1 MKTLPLA
8 ALLALAAT
16 LHAQEA
22 ETSTASAAT
31 PTPATASA
39 DSATAAP
46 AGENRD
52 HNAADATPH
61 EHTTQPATAAPTDKN
76 RDYNAADA
84 TPPTLSAQATDTV
97 DPADLRI
104 GFVNFR
110 RIMAAAPQR
119 DEVNERLEREF
130 GVERDALLQAQS
142 ELRDME
148 RRLETIHHGDT
159 YNELERQVINKRRD
173 VSRRDS
179 DYRDN
184 INVRRNEEMAK
195 LQKMIG
201 DEILSHARE
210 AGYDIILNDIGVFY
224 VSERAD
230 LSPII
235 IKRLQNKAG
244 KP

>member
-1 MKTLPLA
+1 MNHKPLALTLLLPLA
-8 ALLALAAT
+8 LHAQDNAADPALTIPEPPPAAT
-16 LHAQEA
+16 LLDDTTI
-22 ETSTASAAT
+22 TSE
-31 PTPATASA
+31 PLP
-39 DSATAAP
+39 AP
-46 AGENRD
+46 AANKTND
-52 HNAADATPH
+52 K
-61 EHTTQPATAAPTDKN
+61 TTA
-76 RDYNAADA
+76 
-84 TPPTLSAQATDTV
+84 V

-119 DEVNERLEREF
+119 EEINERLEREF

-142 ELRDME
+142 ELRSME
-148 RRLETIHHGDT
+148 RQLETLQHGDN
-159 YNELERQVINKRRD
+159 YNDYERQVINKRRD
-173 VSRRDS
+173 VARRDS

-201 DEILSHARE
+201 DEIINLAKE
-210 AGYDIILNDIGVFY
+210 ANYDIILNDIGVFY

-230 LSPII
+230 LSPQVIT
-235 IKRLQNKAG
+235 RLQRKAE

>member
-1 MKTLPLA
+1 MNHKPLALTLLLPLA
-8 ALLALAAT
+8 LHAQDNAADPALTIPEPPPAAT
-16 LHAQEA
+16 LLDD
-22 ETSTASAAT
+22 TTISSD
-31 PTPATASA
+31 PLP
-39 DSATAAP
+39 AP
-46 AGENRD
+46 A
-52 HNAADATPH
+52 ADKTNDK
-61 EHTTQPATAAPTDKN
+61 TA
-76 RDYNAADA
+76 
-84 TPPTLSAQATDTV
+84 TV

-119 DEVNERLEREF
+119 EEINERLEREF

-142 ELRDME
+142 ELRSME
-148 RRLETIHHGDT
+148 RQLETLQHGDS
-159 YNELERQVINKRRD
+159 YNDYERQVINKRRD
-173 VSRRDS
+173 VARRDS

-201 DEILSHARE
+201 DEIINLAKE
-210 AGYDIILNDIGVFY
+210 ANYDIILNDIGVFY

-230 LSPII
+230 LSPQVIT
-235 IKRLQNKAG
+235 RLQRKAE

>member
-1 MKTLPLA
+1 MNHKPLALTLLLPLA
-8 ALLALAAT
+8 
-16 LHAQEA
+16 LHAQ
-22 ETSTASAAT
+22 
-31 PTPATASA
+31 
-39 DSATAAP
+39 D
-46 AGENRD
+46 
-52 HNAADATPH
+52 NAADPALTIP
-61 EHTTQPATAAPTDKN
+61 EPPPAAPLLDDTTITSDPLPAPGAAEKNNDKSADPQTAA
-76 RDYNAADA
+76 
-84 TPPTLSAQATDTV
+84 V

-119 DEVNERLEREF
+119 EEINERLEREF

-142 ELRDME
+142 ELRSME
-148 RRLETIHHGDT
+148 RQLETLQHGDA
-159 YNELERQVINKRRD
+159 YNDYERQVINKRRD
-173 VSRRDS
+173 VARRDS

-201 DEILSHARE
+201 DEIINLAKE
-210 AGYDIILNDIGVFY
+210 ANYDIILNDIGVFY

-230 LSPII
+230 LSPQVIT
-235 IKRLQNKAG
+235 RLQRKAE

>member
-22 ETSTASAAT
+22 DTSTASAAT
-31 PTPATASA
+31 PAPATPTA
-39 DSATAAP
+39 DSPTAAP
-46 AGENRD
+46 AGENRG
-52 HNAADATPH
+52 
-61 EHTTQPATAAPTDKN
+61 
-76 RDYNAADA
+76 YNAADS
-84 TPPTLSAQATDTV
+84 TPPTPSAQATDSV

-148 RRLETIHHGDT
+148 RRLETIRHGDA

-201 DEILSHARE
+201 DEILSHAKE

-230 LSPII
+230 LSPLI

>member
-1 MKTLPLA
+1 MNHKPLALTLLLPLA
-8 ALLALAAT
+8 
-16 LHAQEA
+16 LHAQ
-22 ETSTASAAT
+22 
-31 PTPATASA
+31 
-39 DSATAAP
+39 D
-46 AGENRD
+46 
-52 HNAADATPH
+52 NAADPALTIP
-61 EHTTQPATAAPTDKN
+61 EPPPAAPLLDDTTITSEPLPAPGAAEKNNDKSADPQTAA
-76 RDYNAADA
+76 
-84 TPPTLSAQATDTV
+84 V

-119 DEVNERLEREF
+119 EEINERLEREF

-142 ELRDME
+142 ELRSME
-148 RRLETIHHGDT
+148 RQLETLQHGDN
-159 YNELERQVINKRRD
+159 YNDYERQVINKRRD
-173 VSRRDS
+173 VARRDS

-201 DEILSHARE
+201 DEIINLAKEAR
-210 AGYDIILNDIGVFY
+210 YDIILNDIGVFY

-230 LSPII
+230 LSPQVIT
-235 IKRLQNKAG
+235 RLQRKAE

>member
-1 MKTLPLA
+1 MNHKPLALTLLLPLA
-8 ALLALAAT
+8 
-16 LHAQEA
+16 LHAQ
-22 ETSTASAAT
+22 
-31 PTPATASA
+31 
-39 DSATAAP
+39 D
-46 AGENRD
+46 
-52 HNAADATPH
+52 NAADPALTIPEPPPTATLLDD
-61 EHTTQPATAAPTDKN
+61 TTISSDPLPVPAANKTNDKTAA
-76 RDYNAADA
+76 
-84 TPPTLSAQATDTV
+84 V

-119 DEVNERLEREF
+119 EEINERLEREF

-142 ELRDME
+142 ELRSME
-148 RRLETIHHGDT
+148 RQLETLQHGDS
-159 YNELERQVINKRRD
+159 YNDYERQVINKRRD
-173 VSRRDS
+173 VARRDS

-201 DEILSHARE
+201 DEIINLAKE
-210 AGYDIILNDIGVFY
+210 ANYDIILNDIGVFY

-230 LSPII
+230 LSPQVIT
-235 IKRLQNKAG
+235 RLQRKAE

>member
-1 MKTLPLA
+1 MNHKPLALTLLLPLA
-8 ALLALAAT
+8 
-16 LHAQEA
+16 LHAQ
-22 ETSTASAAT
+22 
-31 PTPATASA
+31 
-39 DSATAAP
+39 D
-46 AGENRD
+46 
-52 HNAADATPH
+52 NAADPALTIPEPPPAAPLLDDTTITSDPLPTPGAA
-61 EHTTQPATAAPTDKN
+61 EKNNDKSVDPQTAA
-76 RDYNAADA
+76 
-84 TPPTLSAQATDTV
+84 V

-119 DEVNERLEREF
+119 EEINERLEREF

-142 ELRDME
+142 ELRSME
-148 RRLETIHHGDT
+148 RQLETLQHGDT
-159 YNELERQVINKRRD
+159 YNDYERQVINKRRD
-173 VSRRDS
+173 VARRDS

-201 DEILSHARE
+201 DEIINLAKEAR
-210 AGYDIILNDIGVFY
+210 YDIILNDIGVFY

-230 LSPII
+230 LSPQVIT
-235 IKRLQNKAG
+235 RLQRKAE

>member
-1 MKTLPLA
+1 MNHKPLALTLLLPLA
-8 ALLALAAT
+8 LHAQDNAADPALTIPEPPSAAT
-16 LHAQEA
+16 LLDDTTITSDPLPAPGAA
-22 ETSTASAAT
+22 EKNNDK
-31 PTPATASA
+31 SA
-39 DSATAAP
+39 DPQTAA
-46 AGENRD
+46 
-52 HNAADATPH
+52 
-61 EHTTQPATAAPTDKN
+61 
-76 RDYNAADA
+76 
-84 TPPTLSAQATDTV
+84 V

-119 DEVNERLEREF
+119 EEINERLEREF

-142 ELRDME
+142 ELRSME
-148 RRLETIHHGDT
+148 RQLETLQHGDA
-159 YNELERQVINKRRD
+159 YNDYERQVINKRRD
-173 VSRRDS
+173 VARRDS

-201 DEILSHARE
+201 DEIISLAKE
-210 AGYDIILNDIGVFY
+210 ANYDIILNDIGVFY

-230 LSPII
+230 LSQQVIT
-235 IKRLQNKAG
+235 RLQRKAE

>member
-1 MKTLPLA
+1 MNHKPLALTLLLPLA
-8 ALLALAAT
+8 LHAQDNAADPALTIPEPPSAAT
-16 LHAQEA
+16 LLDDTTITSDPLPAPGAA
-22 ETSTASAAT
+22 EKNNDK
-31 PTPATASA
+31 SA
-39 DSATAAP
+39 DPQTAA
-46 AGENRD
+46 
-52 HNAADATPH
+52 
-61 EHTTQPATAAPTDKN
+61 
-76 RDYNAADA
+76 
-84 TPPTLSAQATDTV
+84 V

-119 DEVNERLEREF
+119 EEINERLEREF

-142 ELRDME
+142 ELRSME
-148 RRLETIHHGDT
+148 RQLETLQHGDA
-159 YNELERQVINKRRD
+159 YNDYERQVINKRRD
-173 VSRRDS
+173 VARRDS

-201 DEILSHARE
+201 DEIINLAKEAR
-210 AGYDIILNDIGVFY
+210 YDIILNDIGVFY

-230 LSPII
+230 LSQQVIT
-235 IKRLQNKAG
+235 RLQRKAE

>member
-1 MKTLPLA
+1 MKILPLA
-8 ALLALAAT
+8 ALLALAAA
-16 LHAQEA
+16 LPAAAA
-22 ETSTASAAT
+22 ETAPAAT
-31 PTPATASA
+31 PAANGNTTPPAAASGANSGDSNTATPAASGA
-39 DSATAAP
+39 DGNDYNAATAVP
-46 AGENRD
+46 AASGAKTAE
-52 HNAADATPH
+52 TV
-61 EHTTQPATAAPTDKN
+61 PATAA
-76 RDYNAADA
+76 
-84 TPPTLSAQATDTV
+84 V

-148 RRLETIHHGDT
+148 RRLETIRHGDA

-201 DEILSHARE
+201 DEILSHAKE

-230 LSPII
+230 LSPLI

>member
-1 MKTLPLA
+1 MNHKPLALTLLLPLA
-8 ALLALAAT
+8 LHAQDNAADPALTIPEPPPAAT
-16 LHAQEA
+16 LLDD
-22 ETSTASAAT
+22 TTISSDPLPVPAANKT
-31 PTPATASA
+31 N
-39 DSATAAP
+39 DKTAA
-46 AGENRD
+46 
-52 HNAADATPH
+52 
-61 EHTTQPATAAPTDKN
+61 
-76 RDYNAADA
+76 
-84 TPPTLSAQATDTV
+84 V

-119 DEVNERLEREF
+119 EEINERLEREF

-142 ELRDME
+142 ELRSME
-148 RRLETIHHGDT
+148 RQLETLQHGDS
-159 YNELERQVINKRRD
+159 YNDYERQVINKRRD
-173 VSRRDS
+173 VARRDS

-201 DEILSHARE
+201 DEIINLAKE
-210 AGYDIILNDIGVFY
+210 ANYDIILNDIGVFY

-230 LSPII
+230 LSPQVIT
-235 IKRLQNKAG
+235 RLQRKAE

>member
-1 MKTLPLA
+1 MNHKPLALTLLLPLA
-8 ALLALAAT
+8 LHAQDNAADPALTIPEPPPAAT
-16 LHAQEA
+16 LLDD
-22 ETSTASAAT
+22 TTISSDPLPVPAANKT
-31 PTPATASA
+31 N
-39 DSATAAP
+39 DKTAA
-46 AGENRD
+46 
-52 HNAADATPH
+52 
-61 EHTTQPATAAPTDKN
+61 
-76 RDYNAADA
+76 
-84 TPPTLSAQATDTV
+84 V

-119 DEVNERLEREF
+119 EEINERLEREF

-142 ELRDME
+142 ELRSME
-148 RRLETIHHGDT
+148 RQLETLQHGDS
-159 YNELERQVINKRRD
+159 YNDYERQVINKRRD
-173 VSRRDS
+173 VARRDS

-201 DEILSHARE
+201 DEIINLAKEAR
-210 AGYDIILNDIGVFY
+210 YDIILNDIGVFY

-230 LSPII
+230 LSPQVIT
-235 IKRLQNKAG
+235 RLQRKAE

>member
-1 MKTLPLA
+1 MARHHLPGHTMKTLPLA

-22 ETSTASAAT
+22 DTSTASAAT
-31 PTPATASA
+31 PTPATPTA
-39 DSATAAP
+39 DST
-46 AGENRD
+46 
-52 HNAADATPH
+52 
-61 EHTTQPATAAPTDKN
+61 TAAPTGEN
-76 RDYNAADA
+76 RDYNAAGTA
-84 TPPTLSAQATDTV
+84 LPNPPTQPAAAV

-110 RIMAAAPQR
+110 RIIAAAPQR
-119 DEVNERLEREF
+119 EEVNERLEREF

-148 RRLETIHHGDT
+148 RRLETIRHGDA

-201 DEILSHARE
+201 DEILSQAKE

-230 LSPII
+230 LSPLI
-235 IKRLQNKAG
+235 IKRLQDKAG

>member
-1 MKTLPLA
+1 MNHKPLALTLLLPLA
-8 ALLALAAT
+8 LHAQDNAADPALTIPEPPPAAT
-16 LHAQEA
+16 LLDDTTI
-22 ETSTASAAT
+22 TSE
-31 PTPATASA
+31 PLP
-39 DSATAAP
+39 AP
-46 AGENRD
+46 AANKTND
-52 HNAADATPH
+52 K
-61 EHTTQPATAAPTDKN
+61 TTA
-76 RDYNAADA
+76 
-84 TPPTLSAQATDTV
+84 V

-119 DEVNERLEREF
+119 EEINERLEREF

-142 ELRDME
+142 ELRSME
-148 RRLETIHHGDT
+148 RQLETLQHGDS
-159 YNELERQVINKRRD
+159 YNDYERQVINKRRD
-173 VSRRDS
+173 VARRDS

-201 DEILSHARE
+201 DEIINLAKEAR
-210 AGYDIILNDIGVFY
+210 YDIILNDIGVFY

-230 LSPII
+230 LSPQVIT
-235 IKRLQNKAG
+235 RLQRKAE

>member
-1 MKTLPLA
+1 MNHKPLALTLLLPLA
-8 ALLALAAT
+8 LHAQDNAAAPALTIPEPPPAAT
-16 LHAQEA
+16 LLDD
-22 ETSTASAAT
+22 TTISSDPLPVPAANKT
-31 PTPATASA
+31 N
-39 DSATAAP
+39 DKTAA
-46 AGENRD
+46 
-52 HNAADATPH
+52 
-61 EHTTQPATAAPTDKN
+61 
-76 RDYNAADA
+76 
-84 TPPTLSAQATDTV
+84 V

-119 DEVNERLEREF
+119 EEINERLEREF

-142 ELRDME
+142 ELRSME
-148 RRLETIHHGDT
+148 RQLETLQHGDT
-159 YNELERQVINKRRD
+159 YNDYERQVINKRRD
-173 VSRRDS
+173 VARRDS

-201 DEILSHARE
+201 DEIINLAKE
-210 AGYDIILNDIGVFY
+210 ANYDIILNDIGVFY

-230 LSPII
+230 LSPQVIT
-235 IKRLQNKAG
+235 RLQRKAE

>member
-1 MKTLPLA
+1 MNHKPLALTLLLPLA
-8 ALLALAAT
+8 
-16 LHAQEA
+16 LHAQ
-22 ETSTASAAT
+22 
-31 PTPATASA
+31 
-39 DSATAAP
+39 D
-46 AGENRD
+46 
-52 HNAADATPH
+52 NAADPALTIP
-61 EHTTQPATAAPTDKN
+61 EPPPAAPLLDDTTITSDPLPAPGAAEKNNDKSVDPQTAA
-76 RDYNAADA
+76 
-84 TPPTLSAQATDTV
+84 V

-119 DEVNERLEREF
+119 EEINERLEREF

-142 ELRDME
+142 ELRSME
-148 RRLETIHHGDT
+148 RQLETLQHGDA
-159 YNELERQVINKRRD
+159 YNDYERQVINKRRD
-173 VSRRDS
+173 VARRDS

-201 DEILSHARE
+201 DEIINLAKEAR
-210 AGYDIILNDIGVFY
+210 YDIILNDIGVFY

-230 LSPII
+230 LSPQVIT
-235 IKRLQNKAG
+235 RLQRKAE

>member
-1 MKTLPLA
+1 MNHKPLALTLLLPLA
-8 ALLALAAT
+8 LHAQDNAADPALTIPEPPPAAT
-16 LHAQEA
+16 LLDD
-22 ETSTASAAT
+22 TTISSD
-31 PTPATASA
+31 PLP
-39 DSATAAP
+39 AP
-46 AGENRD
+46 A
-52 HNAADATPH
+52 ADKTNDK
-61 EHTTQPATAAPTDKN
+61 TA
-76 RDYNAADA
+76 
-84 TPPTLSAQATDTV
+84 TV

-119 DEVNERLEREF
+119 EEINERLEREF

-142 ELRDME
+142 ELRSME
-148 RRLETIHHGDT
+148 RQLETLQHGDN
-159 YNELERQVINKRRD
+159 YNDYERQVINKRRD
-173 VSRRDS
+173 VARRDS

-201 DEILSHARE
+201 DEIINLAKE
-210 AGYDIILNDIGVFY
+210 ANYDIILNDIGVFY

-230 LSPII
+230 LSPQVIT
-235 IKRLQNKAG
+235 RLQRKAE

>member
-1 MKTLPLA
+1 MNHKPLALTLLLPLA
-8 ALLALAAT
+8 LHAQDNAADPALTIPEPPSAAT
-16 LHAQEA
+16 LLDDTTITSDPLPAPGAA
-22 ETSTASAAT
+22 EKNNDK
-31 PTPATASA
+31 SA
-39 DSATAAP
+39 DPQTAA
-46 AGENRD
+46 
-52 HNAADATPH
+52 
-61 EHTTQPATAAPTDKN
+61 
-76 RDYNAADA
+76 
-84 TPPTLSAQATDTV
+84 V

-119 DEVNERLEREF
+119 EEINERLEREF

-142 ELRDME
+142 ELRSME
-148 RRLETIHHGDT
+148 RQLETLQHGDA
-159 YNELERQVINKRRD
+159 YNDYERQVINKRRD
-173 VSRRDS
+173 VARRDS

-201 DEILSHARE
+201 DEIISLAKE
-210 AGYDIILNDIGVFY
+210 ANYDIILNDIGVFY

-230 LSPII
+230 LSPQVIT
-235 IKRLQNKAG
+235 RLQRKAE

>member
-1 MKTLPLA
+1 MNRKPLA
-8 ALLALAAT
+8 LLLAIALP
-16 LHAQEA
+16 LHAQNN
-22 ETSTASAAT
+22 AADPALT
-31 PTPATASA
+31 IPEPPATATLDNTTVSPAAANPPAA
-39 DSATAAP
+39 DKTAA
-46 AGENRD
+46 
-52 HNAADATPH
+52 
-61 EHTTQPATAAPTDKN
+61 
-76 RDYNAADA
+76 
-84 TPPTLSAQATDTV
+84 V

-119 DEVNERLEREF
+119 EEINERLEREF

-148 RRLETIHHGDT
+148 RQLETIRHGDA

-201 DEILSHARE
+201 DEIISLAKE
-210 AGYDIILNDIGVFY
+210 ANYDIILNDIGVFY

-230 LSPII
+230 LSPLI

>member
-1 MKTLPLA
+1 MHRN
-8 ALLALAAT
+8 LLALLLAVT
-16 LHAQEA
+16 YPLHAQDNATDPALAIPEIPL
-22 ETSTASAAT
+22 TASL
-31 PTPATASA
+31 
-39 DSATAAP
+39 D
-46 AGENRD
+46 D
-52 HNAADATPH
+52 DATISDEAPPVPLAVT
-61 EHTTQPATAAPTDKN
+61 EKAA
-76 RDYNAADA
+76 A
-84 TPPTLSAQATDTV
+84 V

-119 DEVNERLEREF
+119 EGINERLEREF

-142 ELRDME
+142 ELRGME
-148 RRLETIHHGDT
+148 RQLETLQHGDS
-159 YNELERQVINKRRD
+159 YNDYERQVINKRRD
-173 VSRRDS
+173 VARRDS

-201 DEILSHARE
+201 DEIINLAKE
-210 AGYDIILNDIGVFY
+210 ANYDIILNDIGVFY

-230 LSPII
+230 LSPQVIT
-235 IKRLQNKAG
+235 RLQRKAE

>member
-1 MKTLPLA
+1 MNHKPLALTLLLPLA
-8 ALLALAAT
+8 LHAQDNAADPALTIPEPPPAAT
-16 LHAQEA
+16 LLDDTTI
-22 ETSTASAAT
+22 TSDPLPAASQ
-31 PTPATASA
+31 
-39 DSATAAP
+39 TAA
-46 AGENRD
+46 
-52 HNAADATPH
+52 
-61 EHTTQPATAAPTDKN
+61 
-76 RDYNAADA
+76 
-84 TPPTLSAQATDTV
+84 V

-119 DEVNERLEREF
+119 EEINERLEREF

-142 ELRDME
+142 ELRSME
-148 RRLETIHHGDT
+148 RQLETLQHGDA
-159 YNELERQVINKRRD
+159 YNDYERQVINKRRD
-173 VSRRDS
+173 VARRDS

-201 DEILSHARE
+201 DEIINLAKEAR
-210 AGYDIILNDIGVFY
+210 YDIILNDIGVFY

-230 LSPII
+230 LSPQVIT
-235 IKRLQNKAG
+235 RLQRKAE

>member
-8 ALLALAAT
+8 ALLVLAAT

-22 ETSTASAAT
+22 DTSTASAAT
-31 PTPATASA
+31 PAPATPTA
-39 DSATAAP
+39 DSATAAL
-46 AGENRD
+46 ADKNHD
-52 HNAADATPH
+52 YNAADATPP
-61 EHTTQPATAAPTDKN
+61 EHPTQPAAAAPAGEN

-84 TPPTLSAQATDTV
+84 TPPTPSAQATDTV

-148 RRLETIHHGDT
+148 RRLETIRHGDA

-201 DEILSHARE
+201 DEILSHAKE

-230 LSPII
+230 LSPLI

>member
-1 MKTLPLA
+1 MPAANKTN
-8 ALLALAAT
+8 
-16 LHAQEA
+16 
-22 ETSTASAAT
+22 
-31 PTPATASA
+31 
-39 DSATAAP
+39 DKTAA
-46 AGENRD
+46 
-52 HNAADATPH
+52 
-61 EHTTQPATAAPTDKN
+61 
-76 RDYNAADA
+76 
-84 TPPTLSAQATDTV
+84 V

-119 DEVNERLEREF
+119 EEINERLEREF

-142 ELRDME
+142 ELRSME
-148 RRLETIHHGDT
+148 RQLETLQHGDS
-159 YNELERQVINKRRD
+159 YNDYERQVINKRRD
-173 VSRRDS
+173 VARRDS

-201 DEILSHARE
+201 DEIINLAKE
-210 AGYDIILNDIGVFY
+210 ANYDIILNDIGVFY

-230 LSPII
+230 LSPQVIT
-235 IKRLQNKAG
+235 RLQRKAE

>member
-1 MKTLPLA
+1 MPLRP
-8 ALLALAAT
+8 LSPLKRRIPL
-16 LHAQEA
+16 
-22 ETSTASAAT
+22 
-31 PTPATASA
+31 
-39 DSATAAP
+39 
-46 AGENRD
+46 
-52 HNAADATPH
+52 
-61 EHTTQPATAAPTDKN
+61 
-76 RDYNAADA
+76 
-84 TPPTLSAQATDTV
+84 TPPTCASPAEKNNDKSADPQTAAV

-148 RRLETIHHGDT
+148 RRLETIRHGDA

-201 DEILSHARE
+201 DEILSQAKE

-230 LSPII
+230 LSPLI

>member
-22 ETSTASAAT
+22 DTSTASAAT
-31 PTPATASA
+31 PAPATPTA
-39 DSATAAP
+39 DSPKAAP
-46 AGENRD
+46 AGENRG
-52 HNAADATPH
+52 
-61 EHTTQPATAAPTDKN
+61 
-76 RDYNAADA
+76 YNAADA
-84 TPPTLSAQATDTV
+84 TPPTPSAQATDTV

-148 RRLETIHHGDT
+148 RRLETIRHGDA

-201 DEILSHARE
+201 DEIISLAKE
-210 AGYDIILNDIGVFY
+210 ANYDIILNDIGVFY

-230 LSPII
+230 LSQQVIT
-235 IKRLQNKAG
+235 RLQRKAE

>member
-22 ETSTASAAT
+22 DTSTASAAT
-31 PTPATASA
+31 PAHATPTA
-39 DSATAAP
+39 DSPTAAP

-52 HNAADATPH
+52 YNAADVTPP
-61 EHTTQPATAAPTDKN
+61 EHPTQPAAAAPADKN
-76 RDYNAADA
+76 HDYNAADA
-84 TPPTLSAQATDTV
+84 TPPTPSAQATDTV

-148 RRLETIHHGDT
+148 RRLETIRHGDA

-201 DEILSHARE
+201 DEILSHAKE

-230 LSPII
+230 LSPLI
-235 IKRLQNKAG
+235 IKRLQHKAG

>member
-1 MKTLPLA
+1 MNHKPLALTLLLPLA
-8 ALLALAAT
+8 LHAQDNAAAPALTIPEPPPAAT
-16 LHAQEA
+16 LLDD
-22 ETSTASAAT
+22 TTISSDPLPVPAANKT
-31 PTPATASA
+31 N
-39 DSATAAP
+39 DKTAA
-46 AGENRD
+46 
-52 HNAADATPH
+52 
-61 EHTTQPATAAPTDKN
+61 
-76 RDYNAADA
+76 
-84 TPPTLSAQATDTV
+84 V

-119 DEVNERLEREF
+119 EEINERLEREF

-142 ELRDME
+142 ELRSME
-148 RRLETIHHGDT
+148 RQLETLQHGDS
-159 YNELERQVINKRRD
+159 YNDYERQVINKRRD
-173 VSRRDS
+173 VARRDS

-201 DEILSHARE
+201 DEIINLAKE
-210 AGYDIILNDIGVFY
+210 ANYDIILNDIGVFY

-230 LSPII
+230 LSPQVIT
-235 IKRLQNKAG
+235 RLQRKAE

>member
-1 MKTLPLA
+1 MNHKPLALTLLLPLA
-8 ALLALAAT
+8 LHAQDDAADPALTIPEPPPAAT
-16 LHAQEA
+16 LLDD
-22 ETSTASAAT
+22 TTISSD
-31 PTPATASA
+31 PLP
-39 DSATAAP
+39 AP
-46 AGENRD
+46 A
-52 HNAADATPH
+52 ADKTNDK
-61 EHTTQPATAAPTDKN
+61 TA
-76 RDYNAADA
+76 
-84 TPPTLSAQATDTV
+84 TV

-119 DEVNERLEREF
+119 EEINERLEREF

-142 ELRDME
+142 ELRSME
-148 RRLETIHHGDT
+148 RQLETLQHGDS
-159 YNELERQVINKRRD
+159 YNDYERQVINKRRD
-173 VSRRDS
+173 VARRDS

-201 DEILSHARE
+201 DEIINLAKE
-210 AGYDIILNDIGVFY
+210 ANYDIILNDIGVFY

-230 LSPII
+230 LSPQVIT
-235 IKRLQNKAG
+235 RLQRKAE

>member
-1 MKTLPLA
+1 MNHKPLALTLLLPLA
-8 ALLALAAT
+8 LHAQDNAADPALTIPEPPSAAT
-16 LHAQEA
+16 LLDDTTITSDPLPAPGAA
-22 ETSTASAAT
+22 EKNNDK
-31 PTPATASA
+31 SA
-39 DSATAAP
+39 DPQTAA
-46 AGENRD
+46 
-52 HNAADATPH
+52 
-61 EHTTQPATAAPTDKN
+61 
-76 RDYNAADA
+76 
-84 TPPTLSAQATDTV
+84 V

-119 DEVNERLEREF
+119 EEINERLEREF

-142 ELRDME
+142 ELRSME
-148 RRLETIHHGDT
+148 RQLETLQHGDN
-159 YNELERQVINKRRD
+159 YNDYERQVINKRRD
-173 VSRRDS
+173 VARRDS

-201 DEILSHARE
+201 DEIINLAKEAR
-210 AGYDIILNDIGVFY
+210 YDIILNDIGVFY

-230 LSPII
+230 LSPQVIT
-235 IKRLQNKAG
+235 RLQRKAE